1 MEDFDNPIEL
11 IKSSLSSIEDKIDN
25 LSRRKE
31 SPDGNS
37 QLSSVAS
44 SLQTIANSI
53 ETDDARQQ
61 RQAEMERH
69 ITDGVNT
76 RIGNVTDAIKS
87 FNRGLGEK
95 IDKLSNMQ
103 VIGYLADEDKTVMRD
118 LNRTLSVT
126 DAEGKVV
133 QAQRIIQQTANEAVD
148 RIKEQTKRSTDDISN
163 TKKDIYGAVNEGIAN
178 INKTSY
184 EAKDRV
190 IEASRWLVFL
200 FKKKWLWITIAI
212 VLWIGSIVGA
222 FVMMNN
228 AYGKQKA
235 AEQALKSANDVIE
248 NMPDYRYW
256 LIYKSENPRTA
267 ATFQKEA
274 DSRYGDRVFKESI
287 NPKNFWE

>member
-31 SPDGNS
+31 SPDGNL
-37 QLSSVAS
+37 QLASVAS

-76 RIGNVTDAIKS
+76 RIGNVTDAINS

-200 FKKKWLWITIAI
+200 FKKKWLWI
-212 VLWIGSIVGA
+212 L
-222 FVMMNN
+222 
-228 AYGKQKA
+228 
-235 AEQALKSANDVIE
+235 
-248 NMPDYRYW
+248 
-256 LIYKSENPRTA
+256 
-267 ATFQKEA
+267 
-274 DSRYGDRVFKESI
+274 
-287 NPKNFWE
+287 